1 MVRDDIVHSGT
12 TPVVPDG
19 GADQPVLRVRDLV
32 VEFATPAGVVRAV
45 DGMSY
50 DVYGG
55 ETLGVVGE
63 TGSGKSVSV
72 LAALGL
78 LQTANLRRVSG
89 EVMLGGVDLLTL
101 PEVELRRRLG
111 RDVAMIF
118 QDAISALNP
127 VRRVGDQIAEGL
139 RVHDRALTAGA
150 ARERVVELLEMVGV
164 PHPRARYDQ
173 YPHQFSGGMCQRVMI
188 AMAIANRPKV
198 LIADEPTTAL
208 DVSVQAQILDV
219 LRLAREETGAGVVL
233 ITHDLG
239 VVAETADRVAV
250 TYGGRIVETG
260 DVTSIFTRPRHPYTA
275 ALLRSLPRLD
285 GTAERLLPIPGQ
297 PPDLTEMPPGC
308 AFAPRCP
315 TSRARSVCVQTR
327 PELPADEAGTGA
339 SACHFPD
346 EAAARPATETG
357 AQPLSSEP
365 ADPVATPAGAGEA
378 ETTAEEAA
386 EPAVPVLEV
395 RDAVSRFPVR
405 SGVFARATSWVH
417 AVDGVSLRIPPG
429 GTLGLVGESGCGK
442 TTLARL
448 VLRLV
453 DAVGGQILVE
463 GDEVG
468 RAGRAGLR
476 RIRRRAQMV
485 FQDPYASLNP
495 RLTVGDNVA
504 EPLRLQ
510 RLPRARRRED
520 VLELFSRVG
529 LRPEHADRF
538 PAEFSGGQRQ
548 RVAIA
553 RALASRPR
561 LLILDEPV
569 SALDVSVQ
577 AQVLNLLADLQRES
591 GMAYLFVSH
600 DLSVI
605 RQVADHVAVMY
616 LGKIVESG
624 PVTRVYD
631 DPRHPYTRS
640 LLASVPIPD
649 PVGRETRRRVPLG
662 GDVPSPVNPPS
673 GCRFRTRCPI
683 AVARCAEEEP
693 LLSPV
698 AGGHTACHFADEGP
712 HPLPEPS
719 A

>member
-1 MVRDDIVHSGT
+1 MPVRPALS
-12 TPVVPDG
+12 
-19 GADQPVLRVRDLV
+19 VRNLV

-50 DVYGG
+50 EVYCG
-55 ETLGVVGE
+55 ETLSVVGE

-89 EVMLGGVDLLTL
+89 EVVLDGVDLLTL
-101 PEVELRRRLG
+101 PQVELRRRLG

-127 VRRVGDQIAEGL
+127 VQRVGDQIAEGL
-139 RVHDRALTAGA
+139 RVHDRALTADA

-275 ALLRSLPRLD
+275 ALMRSLPRLD
-285 GTAERLLPIPGQ
+285 STAERLLPIPGQ
-297 PPDLTEMPPGC
+297 PPDLSEIPPGC

-315 TSRARSVCVQTR
+315 TSRGREVCVQTR
-327 PELPADEAGTGA
+327 PELRADDAGNGA

-346 EAAARPATETG
+346 EVAAPGAPPPSTES
-357 AQPLSSEP
+357 AEPSS
-365 ADPVATPAGAGEA
+365 GEA
-378 ETTAEEAA
+378 AGPSSGEAA
-386 EPAVPVLEV
+386 VPDAEVPDAEVPDAEVPVLEV
-395 RDAVSRFPVR
+395 GDAVSRFPVR
-405 SGVFARATSWVH
+405 SGVFARASAWVH

-453 DAVGGQILVE
+453 DASGGRILVE
-463 GDEVG
+463 GDDVG
-468 RAGRAGLR
+468 RASRSGLR

-485 FQDPYASLNP
+485 FQDPNGSLNP

-510 RLPRARRRED
+510 RLPRARRREE
-520 VLELFSRVG
+520 VRELFSRVG
-529 LRPEHADRF
+529 LREEHLDRF

-577 AQVLNLLADLQRES
+577 AQVLNLLADLQEES

-600 DLSVI
+600 DLSVV
-605 RQVADHVAVMY
+605 RQVADQVAVMY

-624 PVTRVYD
+624 PVARVYD

-640 LLASVPIPD
+640 LLASVPVPD

-662 GDVPSPVNPPS
+662 GDVPSPVDPPS

-693 LLSPV
+693 VLREV
-698 AGGHTACHFADEGP
+698 AGGHTACHFADESGRV
-712 HPLPEPS
+712 S
-719 A
+719 V